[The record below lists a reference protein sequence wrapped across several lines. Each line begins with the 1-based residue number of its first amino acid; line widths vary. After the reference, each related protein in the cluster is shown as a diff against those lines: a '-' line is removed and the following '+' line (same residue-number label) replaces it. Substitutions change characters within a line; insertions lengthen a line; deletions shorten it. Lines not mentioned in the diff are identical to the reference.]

1 MHLITINRYNKTA
14 SRIVLMSTHVSL
26 TAVLCFSH
34 SIQSRWQRCLRQ
46 LPSPPDRWTDPSPLN
61 WQRETIQSVQD
72 RRKGLEV
79 LLQKY
84 SAANTWPT
92 CRVCGLDACAH
103 NDGKSSQRVQKVS
116 FYKPATVAFVFFHF
130 SCSLINVSVYHH
142 IVIYLMRNSF
152 R

>member
-1 MHLITINRYNKTA
+1 MHLITINRCIKTA
-14 SRIVLMSTHVSL
+14 SLFVLMSTHVSL

-79 LLQKY
+79 LLTY
-84 SAANTWPT
+84 CRNTLLQTPDLHAEF
-92 CRVCGLDACAH
+92 VGLMLLLIMME
-103 NDGKSSQRVQKVS
+103 NLLRGFKT
-116 FYKPATVAFVFFHF
+116 FLFFKPATVAFVFFHF
-130 SCSLINVSVYHH
+130 SCSLVNVSVYHH
-142 IVIYLMRNSF
+142 IVT
-152 R
+152 

>member
-14 SRIVLMSTHVSL
+14 SRIVLM

-79 LLQKY
+79 LLKY
-84 SAANTWPT
+84 CRNTLLQTPDLHAEF
-92 CRVCGLDACAH
+92 VDLMLLLIMMENLLKGFKKFLFF
-103 NDGKSSQRVQKVS
+103 KL
-116 FYKPATVAFVFFHF
+116 ATVAFVFFHF